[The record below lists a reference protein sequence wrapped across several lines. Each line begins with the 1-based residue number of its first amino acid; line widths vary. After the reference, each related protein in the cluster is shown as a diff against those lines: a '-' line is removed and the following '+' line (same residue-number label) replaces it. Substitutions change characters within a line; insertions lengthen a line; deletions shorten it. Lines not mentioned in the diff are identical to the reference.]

1 MHSNHTATARAGNAV
16 YLKPSFPTER
26 HQLLQTAKFHH
37 SRRAVRHIM
46 RRERFSLIT
55 SSPQL
60 IHSGARPD
68 HRRLPL
74 ASTSLRRP
82 PDPKRCA
89 CCELESASMKHS
101 TLETCSVMSR
111 TLSQSY
117 SCSPLTHAS
126 RTASYSWPEVAAM
139 GGAAETERQRANPT
153 DHRPDR
159 QAMQQYRN
167 MSDRCDDFA
176 CMISHSQVSHVDFA
190 CIISHSKVSFRIPS
204 GQMTAES
211 FTQNVTYQRR
221 WRLNASG
228 SPRLQKGAC
237 ETVHALRSRRRS
249 ILQWSTRDDFA

>member
-55 SSPQL
+55 SSPL

-89 CCELESASMKHS
+89 CCELASASIKHS
-101 TLETCSVMSR
+101 TLENCSVMFR

-117 SCSPLTHAS
+117 SCSPLTYAS
-126 RTASYSWPEVAAM
+126 RTASYSWPVAAAM
-139 GGAAETERQRANPT
+139 GEAAETERQRANPT
-153 DHRPDR
+153 DNRPDR

-167 MSDRCDDFA
+167 MSDRCDDHLCPLA
-176 CMISHSQVSHVDFA
+176 CHAEPSPSASHH
-190 CIISHSKVSFRIPS
+190 RPP
-204 GQMTAES
+204 T
-211 FTQNVTYQRR
+211 
-221 WRLNASG
+221 
-228 SPRLQKGAC
+228 
-237 ETVHALRSRRRS
+237 TVR
-249 ILQWSTRDDFA
+249 FKFF

>member
-26 HQLLQTAKFHH
+26 HQLLQTAKFHL

-46 RRERFSLIT
+46 RRERFSHPLLAT
-55 SSPQL
+55 THP
-60 IHSGARPD
+60 SGARPD

-74 ASTSLRRP
+74 GSTSLRRP
-82 PDPKRCA
+82 PDPKRCG
-89 CCELESASMKHS
+89 CCELASASIKHS
-101 TLETCSVMSR
+101 TSEICSVMFR

-117 SCSPLTHAS
+117 SCSPLTYAS
-126 RTASYSWPEVAAM
+126 RTASYSWPVAAAM

-153 DHRPDR
+153 DHRTDR

-190 CIISHSKVSFRIPS
+190 
-204 GQMTAES
+204 
-211 FTQNVTYQRR
+211 
-221 WRLNASG
+221 
-228 SPRLQKGAC
+228 
-237 ETVHALRSRRRS
+237 
-249 ILQWSTRDDFA
+249 

>member
-1 MHSNHTATARAGNAV
+1 
-16 YLKPSFPTER
+16 
-26 HQLLQTAKFHH
+26 
-37 SRRAVRHIM
+37 M
-46 RRERFSLIT
+46 RRERFSHPLLAT
-55 SSPQL
+55 THP
-60 IHSGARPD
+60 SGARPD

-74 ASTSLRRP
+74 GSTSLRRP
-82 PDPKRCA
+82 PDPKRCG
-89 CCELESASMKHS
+89 CCELASASIKHS
-101 TLETCSVMSR
+101 TSEICSVMFR

-117 SCSPLTHAS
+117 SCSPLTYAS
-126 RTASYSWPEVAAM
+126 RTASYAWPVAAAM

-153 DHRPDR
+153 DNRPDR

-176 CMISHSQVSHVDFA
+176 CMISHSRVSHVDFA
-190 CIISHSKVSFRIPS
+190 CMISHSKVSFRIPS
-204 GQMTAES
+204 GQMMAES
-211 FTQNVTYQRR
+211 FTQNVTYQRC